1 MIAVDEILTLLQVQA
16 GPTPSN
22 AIIQSWTLDSD
33 AATDCTEKEM
43 DEKVGELFSTSNCK
57 NIAFIFVA
65 MRNWDVKRTH
75 SCLCQY
81 MYLHQTIES
90 EAPQF
95 HPVFMSELILDT
107 NSLTYK
113 PSEENFWV
121 WLVFT
126 LYSLLFLIRKYPSTL
141 CFYFLQETVADFIK
155 HFENMV
161 TSVKDLTKD
170 PIFNSVIEPQR
181 GEVSDVFQSIS
192 TYFQPASYLY
202 LKLSDFLIWLKYY
215 GYVEF

>member
-1 MIAVDEILTLLQVQA
+1 MNAVDEILTLLQVQA

-65 MRNWDVKRTH
+65 MRNRDVKRTH

-121 WLVFT
+121 
-126 LYSLLFLIRKYPSTL
+126 
-141 CFYFLQETVADFIK
+141 
-155 HFENMV
+155 
-161 TSVKDLTKD
+161 
-170 PIFNSVIEPQR
+170 
-181 GEVSDVFQSIS
+181 
-192 TYFQPASYLY
+192 
-202 LKLSDFLIWLKYY
+202 
-215 GYVEF
+215 

>member
-1 MIAVDEILTLLQVQA
+1 MPSFVRLVDYLVITTLHSCAVNAVDEILTLLQVQA
-16 GPTPSN
+16 GQTPSN

-33 AATDCTEKEM
+33 AATDCTENEM
-43 DEKVGELFSTSNCK
+43 DKKVGGIIQKYCIYFCSHEKSRC
-57 NIAFIFVA
+57 
-65 MRNWDVKRTH
+65 

-126 LYSLLFLIRKYPSTL
+126 LYSFLFLIRKYPSTL

-170 PIFNSVIEPQR
+170 PIFNSVIKPQWW
-181 GEVSDVFQSIS
+181 G
-192 TYFQPASYLY
+192 
-202 LKLSDFLIWLKYY
+202 
-215 GYVEF
+215 